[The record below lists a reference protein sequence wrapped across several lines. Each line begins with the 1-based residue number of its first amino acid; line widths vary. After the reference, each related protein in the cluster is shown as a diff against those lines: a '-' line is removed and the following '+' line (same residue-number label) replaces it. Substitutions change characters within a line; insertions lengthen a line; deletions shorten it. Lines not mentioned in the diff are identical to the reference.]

1 MSQHSHYRYHSIAIF
16 SGRDGFSMSFGRAL
30 RLWRQAKLQVPKKR
44 PSKRIAS
51 DPPRPKTPTGA
62 NQVGAPM
69 CLRSDN
75 GPEFVSRALLKWIDG
90 HGIETALI
98 EMRLYS
104 SLGYLTPAAFAA
116 KIMNAAIAGVTEQP
130 LWL

>member
-1 MSQHSHYRYHSIAIF
+1 
-16 SGRDGFSMSFGRAL
+16 
-30 RLWRQAKLQVPKKR
+30 
-44 PSKRIAS
+44 
-51 DPPRPKTPTGA
+51 
-62 NQVGAPM
+62 M